1 MPASVVP
8 VLMYHHVSPTPGLI
22 TVSPQHFAAQMRW
35 LKRHGYTTLTL
46 DALAGF
52 LAGEPV
58 PDKSVVISFDDGYLD
73 NWVYAHPVLEQY
85 GLHAVLFLITR
96 WLGEGPLRPHAGQ
109 GNTPL
114 PACLSHHAGKTAID
128 AGQTDLV
135 MMRWGEVLAA
145 RDAGTFEF
153 HSHTHTH
160 NRWDKI
166 YPGDADNKS
175 KALAHDLASSRNLL
189 TERLGEVSSHLCW
202 PQGYYDDDYI
212 RVAEAAGFRHLYTT
226 EPGVVGADSMASRLP
241 RIVVKDRGLGWFA
254 PRMWA
259 YRQPAL
265 ARWYLGRKS
274 R

>member
-8 VLMYHHVSPTPGLI
+8 VLMYHHVSPASGLV
-22 TVSPQHFAAQMRW
+22 TVSPEHFAAQMRW
-35 LKRHGYTTLTL
+35 LSQHGYTTLTL

-58 PDKSVVISFDDGYLD
+58 PAKSVVISFDDGYLD
-73 NWVYAHPVLEQY
+73 NWVHAHPVLAQY
-85 GLHAVLFLITR
+85 HLRAVLFLITR
-96 WLGEGPLRPHAGQ
+96 WLGEGPVRGHAGLGQ
-109 GNTPL
+109 GPL

-128 AGQTDLV
+128 AGQSDLV
-135 MMRWGEVLAA
+135 MMRWSEVLAA

-160 NRWDKI
+160 TRWDKV
-166 YPGDADNKS
+166 YPGDADNKA
-175 KALAHDLASSRNLL
+175 KALAYDLANSRNVLA
-189 TERLGEVSSHLCW
+189 TRLGGTSPHLCW
-202 PQGYYDDDYI
+202 PQGYYDEDYI
-212 RVAEAAGFRHLYTT
+212 RVAEAAGFRQLYTT
-226 EPGVVGADSMASRLP
+226 EPGVVGADSVASRLP

-265 ARWYLGRKS
+265 ARWYLGRKL

>member
-22 TVSPQHFAAQMRW
+22 TVSPAHFAAQMRW
-35 LKRHGYTTLTL
+35 LKRQGYTTLTL

-58 PDKSVVISFDDGYLD
+58 PAKSVVVSFDDGYLD

-135 MMRWGEVLAA
+135 MMRWSEVLAA

-189 TERLGEVSSHLCW
+189 PNAWVKS
-202 PQGYYDDDYI
+202 
-212 RVAEAAGFRHLYTT
+212 VATCA
-226 EPGVVGADSMASRLP
+226 
-241 RIVVKDRGLGWFA
+241 
-254 PRMWA
+254 
-259 YRQPAL
+259 
-265 ARWYLGRKS
+265 GRKAITTTTIS
-274 R
+274 AWLKPQVFVICTLPSQAWWALTAWPAGCRASW